1 MTGPSEAFV
10 GDMRNGA
17 ARPSLTRSVIYR
29 GKQGFNAPRA
39 AIVIGT
45 VDSLDPR
52 GVEAGAVPALTDEMH
67 VHLHVFTPSDQQGW
81 TEYNVPHGNGPGEWS
96 WPPRV

>member
-1 MTGPSEAFV
+1 MK
-10 GDMRNGA
+10 
-17 ARPSLTRSVIYR
+17 PSLCRMVVYR
-29 GKQGFNAPRA
+29 GKQGHHALRA
-39 AIVIGT
+39 AVIIGT

-52 GVEAGAVPALTDEMH
+52 GIEAGAVPALDSDEH

-81 TEYNVPHGNGPGEWS
+81 TEYNVPPGDGPGEWS